1 MAYLWAYNIMPVLYH
16 YTRGGLMKFPYI
28 AIVAVPVAPTS
39 QDIDADISRA
49 YWHPL
54 GQFPDEQSAKAAV
67 QAFIATHDHDAYF
80 ISANPDHPL

>member
-1 MAYLWAYNIMPVLYH
+1 
-16 YTRGGLMKFPYI
+16 MKFPYI
-28 AIVAVPVAPTS
+28 AVVAVPVAPTP
-39 QDIDADISRA
+39 QDIDADIYRA

-80 ISANPDHPL
+80 ISDNPDHPLYQRAMQRLAQGAD